1 MIFFDV
7 WISDGRP
14 YAIQRFIASLPPWFK
29 SGITLVHHPNMSV
42 SMYFSTLKRYKQF
55 VKWLRRKQR
64 RLIIQYNAFFTPDN
78 EKAYTDAVA
87 LINEHSEMFSL
98 TDFAIFLGLSDDKV
112 TPVHFKRIADLLF
125 RLQGPRNPPEMIE
138 HANALQCVMFEQ
150 CTKMP
155 PDEQVLRL
163 LEDIN
168 LIQQGLYH

>member
-1 MIFFDV
+1 M
-7 WISDGRP
+7 
-14 YAIQRFIASLPPWFK
+14 
-29 SGITLVHHPNMSV
+29 
-42 SMYFSTLKRYKQF
+42 
-55 VKWLRRKQR
+55 KWLRRKQR